1 MMSYLWILLL
11 GSLLTASVHAQDY
24 AAQMEAT
31 AAPEVPATV
40 NAPNAGE
47 PDADTEVGEK
57 TEEVKPETEPNAD
70 PELEADKPNGDLGV
84 EDSGAEVPADTGAEV
99 PADTG
104 AEVPADT
111 GAEVPADTGAE
122 VPADTGAEV
131 PADTGAEVP
140 ADTGA
145 EVPAD
150 TGAEVPA
157 DTGAEV
163 PADTGAEVPVD
174 TGVEVPVDTG
184 VEVPAD
190 TGAEVPTDTGAE
202 VPASTDTGAEV
213 PVDTGVEVPADTG
226 AEVPASADTGAEVP
240 ADEDTDATKLQ
251 KESDR
256 KEEADATGQDGAQAG
271 TEIKADE
278 DGVSAPDTSG
288 SDIKEP
294 VEPKNPGSEVI
305 VPEIRTG
312 VNAAVPAD
320 EGFNL
325 EDALAAGVDDSS
337 QAGKSSN
344 LETGAR
350 AAGATGD
357 AETPE
362 GKEASSGPLA
372 GVLTAIIVAAI
383 GAVVGYFTYQQKKLC
398 FKSRQEADPEAAR
411 KADPAEAQSE
421 PQVLSN
427 LLDQQ

>member
-122 VPADTGAEV
+122 VP
-131 PADTGAEVP
+131 
-140 ADTGA
+140 
-145 EVPAD
+145 
-150 TGAEVPA
+150 
-157 DTGAEV
+157 
-163 PADTGAEVPVD
+163 VD

-190 TGAEVPTDTGAE
+190 TGA
-202 VPASTDTGAEV
+202 
-213 PVDTGVEVPADTG
+213 EVPADTG